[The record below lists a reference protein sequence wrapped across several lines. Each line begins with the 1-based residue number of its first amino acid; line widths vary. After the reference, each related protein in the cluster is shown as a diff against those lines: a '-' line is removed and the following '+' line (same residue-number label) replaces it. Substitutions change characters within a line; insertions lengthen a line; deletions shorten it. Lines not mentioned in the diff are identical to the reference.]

1 MESWEELSLSEVVR
15 NFKRVRV
22 LYNIKKTRK
31 AGFASWEDKRSWAIT
46 ESNRVDIIGS
56 NDSLKAD
63 PSSNAGTPADLRN
76 LRTENESTILS
87 GASFYSRAESEPFRK
102 KGVTKLSNVKGV
114 TELSNVNGDPLVEDS
129 SDSQNDFWNSKGLLS
144 FGTTSH
150 TQSDMNFT
158 DDFVLGP
165 RALDPCEDF
174 SIPPLDVGGPLWDF
188 DTLPP
193 NFYRPPWLTKMMLDS
208 NK

>member
-22 LYNIKKTRK
+22 LYNIKKTRR
-31 AGFASWEDKRSWAIT
+31 AGFASWEDKTSWAIT
-46 ESNRVDIIGS
+46 ESNRVDTIGS
-56 NDSLKAD
+56 NNSLKAD
-63 PSSNAGTPADLRN
+63 LSSNAGTPADLRN

-102 KGVTKLSNVKGV
+102 KGVTKLSNVKG
-114 TELSNVNGDPLVEDS
+114 DPLVEDS

-144 FGTTSH
+144 FGITSR

-174 SIPPLDVGGPLWDF
+174 SIPPMDVSGPLWDF
-188 DTLPP
+188 DTLPPDSDTLPP
-193 NFYRPPWLTKMMLDS
+193 NFYRPPWLTKMLLDS